1 MATKYHKPVAR
12 AASLAAALALTIP
25 LAPLAASASKATN
38 ATTVQG
44 TVVAT
49 NTARHTL
56 VIATGNAMDTVRFA
70 SAGAVAKVA
79 LGTRLTVRASRL
91 ADGTFKAL
99 ASHARGRVDRAMIH
113 GTVVSDVASNLVL
126 STGASTVA
134 VDHASAVVT
143 AAKAGRHSHASGSSL
158 GVGTDVR
165 VGVIIRPTSLD
176 ATSVTETGLSGFIG
190 LEGTLLTLPSS
201 ASPTTL
207 TIAVEDGANTTVT
220 IPSSITLP
228 STINVGDQVELLTS
242 WANSVF
248 TLVTITDDSI
258 AATQSTDGVS
268 MDQNGAGYIQGEGLV
283 TGYTAATIPSA
294 NVLSTPGSLIVQ
306 PGDGAAAMTFSVP
319 YTVTVPVGLQVGSR
333 VHVTGTLS
341 GTTLT
346 AVSIRLQQIEGEGNG
361 SMTTQTEG
369 LVTVIPTTTSATLT
383 VQPGDG
389 AAPVTFVVPSSLTL
403 DVSSIA
409 VGARVH
415 AVGFFDATNNNALT
429 LQSVRVQQPEGDQ
442 GGQGG
447 QSSVV
452 HVDGTFVSLIG
463 DVLTIQPNDQAA
475 PMTFTVASGFTLPAG
490 IVDTTPVTVT
500 ATMVGTVLTV
510 VNIAPND

>member
-56 VIATGNAMDTVRFA
+56 VIAAGNAMDTVRFA

-207 TIAVEDGANTTVT
+207 TIAVEDGANTAVT

-228 STINVGDQVELLTS
+228 PTINVGDQVELLTS
-242 WANSVF
+242 WANNVF

-283 TGYTAATIPSA
+283 TGYSTATSPA
-294 NVLSTPGSLIVQ
+294 SLTVQ

-319 YTVTVPVGLQVGSR
+319 STVTVPVGLQVGSR

-389 AAPVTFVVPSSLTL
+389 AAPVTFVVPSSLTA

-447 QSSVV
+447 QGGQSSVV
-452 HVDGTFVSLIG
+452 HVDGTFVSLVG
-463 DVLTIQPNDQAA
+463 EVLTIQPNDQAA
-475 PMTFTVASGFTLPAG
+475 QMTFTVASGFILPAG

-500 ATMVGTVLTV
+500 ATMVGTVLTF